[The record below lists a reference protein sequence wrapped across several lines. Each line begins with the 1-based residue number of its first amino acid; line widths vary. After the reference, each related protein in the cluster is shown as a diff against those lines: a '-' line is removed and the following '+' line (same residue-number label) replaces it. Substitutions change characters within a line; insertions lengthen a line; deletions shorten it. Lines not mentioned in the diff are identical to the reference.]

1 MDKDRMKARAFL
13 QRARKATSY
22 ESTLFCLFDGF
33 VCLYGSSEAME
44 KLAELTDI
52 DEKRIEKAIES
63 CRNDVDCHPERTI
76 LSEAELRTISDVLE
90 NMYSIK

>member
-13 QRARKATSY
+13 ERARKATSY

-33 VCLYGSSEAME
+33 VCLYGSSEAVG

-90 NMYSIK
+90 SICSDR